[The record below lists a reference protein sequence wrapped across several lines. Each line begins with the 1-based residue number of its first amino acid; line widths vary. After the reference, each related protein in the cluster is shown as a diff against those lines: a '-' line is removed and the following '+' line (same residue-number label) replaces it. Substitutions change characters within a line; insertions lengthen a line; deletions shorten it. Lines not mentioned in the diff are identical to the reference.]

1 MPTTKVLKSRGTI
14 TDLIIRRKTEET
26 AFSATARFG
35 KSAEGKKCPSA
46 IPTTIEIMIQWVE
59 LTVDFLAGKEEDN
72 LYGLPESR
80 RKVTNVNN
88 IKKNS

>member
-1 MPTTKVLKSRGTI
+1 MI
-14 TDLIIRRKTEET
+14 DLIIRKKNEET

-35 KSAEGKKCPSA
+35 KSAEGKKCPRA
-46 IPTTIEIMIQWVE
+46 IPMTMERMIQWVE

-80 RKVTNVNN
+80 RKVTTVNN
-88 IKKNS
+88 IEKTS